1 MTTMWCNLTFVL
13 NLFPAYAAWR
23 RLINKQ
29 GVLILVISWSITSEK
44 TETSLSGSR
53 NSDVH
58 DLVKTKQLISLISF
72 PREEKDRLCTKKMMD
87 SNGDLLENF
96 PPCSEAQIQNV
107 LFETRR
113 KKKFS
118 ATGYVSG
125 STSQMTGD
133 LRIHI
138 YTIYAAVVFLWC
150 TGEMCTWPVSLM
162 TWTCQENNNLLANTT
177 IYFSDGQ
184 RESWSGLLSKSW
196 RFNKASNLWLTLFYF
211 SNKPVSSWPEVSAT
225 LDYTLGLKLMIW

>member
-29 GVLILVISWSITSEK
+29 GVLILVISWSITNEK

-113 KKKFS
+113 KKNSLQLGMSPDQHLKWR
-118 ATGYVSG
+118 A
-125 STSQMTGD
+125 
-133 LRIHI
+133 
-138 YTIYAAVVFLWC
+138 IYAFIYIQFMQQLFFFGV
-150 TGEMCTWPVSLM
+150 PVR
-162 TWTCQENNNLLANTT
+162 CVH
-177 IYFSDGQ
+177 D
-184 RESWSGLLSKSW
+184 LS
-196 RFNKASNLWLTLFYF
+196 
-211 SNKPVSSWPEVSAT
+211 V
-225 LDYTLGLKLMIW
+225 

>member
-113 KKKFS
+113 KKILCNW
-118 ATGYVSG
+118 VC
-125 STSQMTGD
+125 
-133 LRIHI
+133 LRINISNDGRSTHSYI
-138 YTIYAAVVFLWC
+138 YNLCSSCF
-150 TGEMCTWPVSLM
+150 SLVYRWDVYM
-162 TWTCQENNNLLANTT
+162 TCQSNDMDLPRKQQ
-177 IYFSDGQ
+177 S
-184 RESWSGLLSKSW
+184 
-196 RFNKASNLWLTLFYF
+196 AS
-211 SNKPVSSWPEVSAT
+211 
-225 LDYTLGLKLMIW
+225 